1 MFVEILYPDVETA
14 ECEGGTATSIAWK
27 LDGAGARK
35 SLRLSRDLSKGLL
48 SVPRAPAAERS
59 RSKM

>member
-1 MFVEILYPDVETA
+1 VFVEILYPDVETA
-14 ECEGGTATSIAWK
+14 EWNGATSIAWK
-27 LDGAGARK
+27 LGWGQEK
-35 SLRLSRDLSKGLL
+35 PWSKDLSKGLL